1 MSSQVTSRVTQVQH
15 GHGGPG
21 HRDGG
26 AAGPGQDLHRQEAHP
41 LPQLDRGQHQVM
53 MMMMMG
59 MVVMMIVVL
68 MVMMMM
74 LMTCQGLQRGR
85 LPPLRQRGRGQE
97 T

>member
-1 MSSQVTSRVTQVQH
+1 MSSQVTSHVTQVQH

-53 MMMMMG
+53 MMMMMMG
-59 MVVMMIVVL
+59 MVV
-68 MVMMMM
+68 MMM